1 MYSEAT
7 CKHQEANQKSGVDKK
22 YCSDLTVN
30 TAAAA
35 SVHSSSTFYIH
46 FLSMQNLTGKKHQ
59 VLGRLLTPLL
69 KPWTNGRALPWAVQ
83 HHTARKAQKFSF
95 KHLQPHTDKAYC
107 GVVPPQPTSMS
118 QRNTLFLKAGQR
130 YLAAGRLYHFIEFA
144 RASLAVPVALFT
156 VSLLPSE
163 EPSP

>member
-7 CKHQEANQKSGVDKK
+7 CKHQEANQKSGADKK

-30 TAAAA
+30 TAATA
-35 SVHSSSTFYIH
+35 SAHSSSTFYTH
-46 FLSMQNLTGKKHQ
+46 FLPMQNLTGKKHQ

-95 KHLQPHTDKAYC
+95 KHLHTQIK
-107 GVVPPQPTSMS
+107 PT
-118 QRNTLFLKAGQR
+118 AVW
-130 YLAAGRLYHFIEFA
+130 YHH
-144 RASLAVPVALFT
+144 
-156 VSLLPSE
+156 SLLLRVSE
-163 EPSP
+163 TPCS